1 MDTGHPLPL
10 VLAVKTSITSY
21 YKRYKLDCK
30 GIRLA
35 CPHSVPDGLAGT
47 VESTKPEAGLGQVG
61 VVAGTVPL
69 MVGCRP
75 RAPGL
80 GMATAGATAVRPGP
94 DKGADVCTFT

>member
-1 MDTGHPLPL
+1 MDAGHPRQL
-10 VLAVKTSITSY
+10 VLAVKTSITTLNVTDY
-21 YKRYKLDCK
+21 T
-30 GIRLA
+30 GMHV
-35 CPHSVPDGLAGT
+35 HSVPDGLAGT
-47 VESTKPEAGLGQVG
+47 VESTKPEAGQGQVG

-80 GMATAGATAVRPGP
+80 GMATAGTTAVRPGP